1 MRMIL
6 EGELKIRLEMTG
18 QGFEITSEDI
28 AISPYH
34 LLAGSLA
41 SCIVLLIQTW
51 AERVGIDIAPVIIA
65 VGWEHVGAGDNRVK
79 QMDVNLSWPGL
90 QDSRKPIGQRL
101 AEACPIHAT
110 LVSGTVITSSVRT
123 ARESP
128 EA

>member
-18 QGFEITSEDI
+18 RGFEITSEDI

-41 SCIVLLIQTW
+41 SCIVLLIQPW
-51 AERVGIDIAPVIIA
+51 AEHVGIDIAPVIIA

-90 QDSRKPIGQRL
+90 PESRKQVVQRL
-101 AEACPIHAT
+101 AEACPIHGT
-110 LVSGTVITSSVRT
+110 LVSGTEISSRVQT
-123 ARESP
+123 GP
-128 EA
+128 

>member
-6 EGELKIRLEMTG
+6 ESELKIRLEVAG
-18 QGFEITSEDI
+18 EGFAIASDDI

-41 SCIVLLIQTW
+41 SCIVLLIQPW
-51 AERVGIDIAPVIIA
+51 AEGVGIDIAPVIIA
-65 VGWEHVGAGDNRVK
+65 VSWEHVGADDNRVK

-90 QDSRKPIGQRL
+90 PDSRKQVVQRL

-110 LVSGTVITSSVRT
+110 LVSGTAITSSVRT
-123 ARESP
+123 SP
-128 EA
+128 LTLE

>member
-6 EGELKIRLEMTG
+6 ENESRIRLEVSG
-18 QGFEITSEDI
+18 EGFEIASEDI

-41 SCIVLLIQTW
+41 SCIVLLIEPW
-51 AERVGIDIAPVIIA
+51 AERSGIDPGTVVIS
-65 VGWEHVGAGDNRVK
+65 VGWEHAGDRDNRVK
-79 QMDVNLSWPGL
+79 RMDVDLRWPGL
-90 QDSRKPIGQRL
+90 PGSRKPVVQRL

-123 ARESP
+123 DP
-128 EA
+128 